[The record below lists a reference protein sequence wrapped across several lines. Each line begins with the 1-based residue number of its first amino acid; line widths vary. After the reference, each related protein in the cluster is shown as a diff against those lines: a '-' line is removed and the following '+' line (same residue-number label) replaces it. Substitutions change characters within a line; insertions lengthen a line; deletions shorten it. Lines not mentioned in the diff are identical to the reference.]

1 MTVSYGTFSCTLEG
15 FEDPFNLMQEVADYF
30 RTVAA
35 SDRQFGAE
43 HPAHPRLDTPPPT
56 PPSAEDPSVERLIR
70 EADTQMSEPAN
81 QRRQSAI
88 RHLRAAVAASAA
100 ERLDRPRTES
110 PALRTEP
117 APLSTGF
124 AAFAECLGADT
135 PSELAE
141 AAAVW
146 LLRMEQRPVFTRPQ
160 VLRHVASL
168 ASLTHEDM
176 VEGFETLVAA
186 AILERQDRGRFALT
200 SRSVFLREVNGRP

>member
-15 FEDPFNLMQEVADYF
+15 FEDPFNLMQEVTAYF

-35 SDRQFGAE
+35 EDRQFGAE
-43 HPAHPRLDTPPPT
+43 PPAHPRFDPSTSPT
-56 PPSAEDPSVERLIR
+56 PPAEDASVERLIR

-81 QRRQSAI
+81 RRRHSAI
-88 RHLRAAVAASAA
+88 RHLRAAVAASVA
-100 ERLDRPRTES
+100 ERLERRAPEA

-117 APLSTGF
+117 APVSTGF
-124 AAFAECLGADT
+124 AAFADCLGAET
-135 PSELAE
+135 PVELAE

-168 ASLTHEDM
+168 ATLSHDAM

-200 SRSVFLREVNGRP
+200 ARSVFLREVSGRD